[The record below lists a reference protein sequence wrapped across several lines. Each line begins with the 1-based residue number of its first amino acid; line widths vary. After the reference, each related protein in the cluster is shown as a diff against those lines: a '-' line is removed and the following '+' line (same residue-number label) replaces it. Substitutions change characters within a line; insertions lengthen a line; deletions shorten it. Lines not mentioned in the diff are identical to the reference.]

1 MISLSDWKKKGKYHQ
16 YDGHHIFYVDSERQG
31 LPILV
36 LLHGFPTASWD
47 WNKIWIPL
55 SDHFRLICLDFL
67 GFGYSDK
74 PPAHQY
80 SIIEQASIVESLL
93 KEKSITTYHLL
104 AHNYGDSVAQELLAR
119 DLEREGALRIQSAIL
134 LNGGLFIESTAPR
147 LIQRLLISPI
157 GGLLSPF
164 LSKSTLRRNFK
175 QIFGKQYQPTA
186 SEIDDWWWLITH
198 KKGKRVFHLLI
209 RYMAERTQ
217 YRTRWVEALQHAKV
231 LIRLIYGPEDPVSG
245 INIAARYQALIPN
258 HDVIVMEGV
267 GHYPNTERPDL
278 LVQHILEFH
287 NKI

>member
-1 MISLSDWKKKGKYHQ
+1 MINLNDWKKQGKYHQ
-16 YDGHHIFYVDSERQG
+16 YKEHNIFYIDSGRQH
-31 LPILV
+31 LPVLV

-55 SDHFRLICLDFL
+55 SGHFRLICIDFL
-67 GFGYSDK
+67 GFGFSDK
-74 PPAHQY
+74 PPRHQY

-93 KEKSITTYHLL
+93 KKKGMTKYHVL
-104 AHNYGDSVAQELLAR
+104 AHDYGDSVAQELLAR
-119 DLEREGALRIQSAIL
+119 DLEREASLHIQSAIL

-157 GGLLSPF
+157 GGLLSPL

-186 SEIDDWWWLITH
+186 SEIDDWWGLITH

-217 YRTRWVEALQHAKV
+217 YRTRWVEALQHSKV
-231 LIRLIYGPEDPVSG
+231 SIRLIYGPEDPVSG
-245 INIAARYQALIPN
+245 VNIAERYKTLIPDP
-258 HDVIVMEGV
+258 DVIALEGV

-278 LVQHILEFH
+278 LVHHILAFH
-287 NKI
+287 DQL